1 MKDMPGSVILSGA
14 RTPIGKLGGALSSV
28 APVELAALSI
38 AEALRRPGLPADKVE
53 YVLMG
58 QVLQAG
64 QGQNPA
70 RQAAVAA
77 GVPMNVPAMTINKVC
92 LSSLQALHLADLMIA
107 AGQAEVIVAGGMES
121 MSKAP
126 YLLDGAR
133 AGLVYGDASVRDVI
147 AADGL
152 TCAFDHLA
160 MGDATERDTA
170 AAAIGREEQDA
181 VAVRSHDRAVAA
193 TKSGRFGEE
202 TFPVAVPRRRGDPIL
217 VTDDEGI
224 RPGTTQ
230 EHLAGL
236 RPAFSDSGTITAGN
250 ASQISDGAVALV
262 VASREAADRLG
273 VQPLAEV
280 VSYGEVAGPGTSLL
294 TQPSRAIW
302 QALEKVGLS
311 VNDLEVVEVNEAFAA
326 VVVAS
331 ARDLSLP
338 AGSLN
343 PNGGAI
349 ALGHPL
355 GMSGARLALTLA
367 LELGHTGGLG
377 AAALCGGGGQGDAV
391 VLRAVA

>member
-1 MKDMPGSVILSGA
+1 MAGSVILSGA

-38 AEALRRPGLPADKVE
+38 AEALRRGGVPPSTVD

-58 QVLQAG
+58 HVLQAG

-77 GVPMNVPAMTINKVC
+77 GVPMDIPAMTINKVC

-107 AGQAEVIVAGGMES
+107 AGEAEVVIAGGMES

-133 AGLVYGDASVRDVI
+133 AGLVYGDAALRDVI

-160 MGDATERDTA
+160 MGPATERDTA
-170 AAAIGREEQDA
+170 AAGIGREAQDA

-193 TKSGRFGEE
+193 TKSGRFAEE

-217 VTDDEGI
+217 VTEDEGI

-230 EHLAGL
+230 AQLAAL
-236 RPAFSDSGTITAGN
+236 RPAFSSDGTITAGN

-262 VASREAADRLG
+262 VASRAVADRLG
-273 VQPLAEV
+273 VQPLAEI
-280 VSYGEVAGPGTSLL
+280 VSYGEVAGPGTCLL
-294 TQPSRAIW
+294 TQPSRAIS
-302 QALEKVGLS
+302 QALGKAGITVS
-311 VNDLEVVEVNEAFAA
+311 DLEVVEVNEAFAA

-331 ARDLSLP
+331 AQDLSVP
-338 AGSLN
+338 APSLN

>member
-1 MKDMPGSVILSGA
+1 MAGSVILSGA
-14 RTPIGKLGGALSSV
+14 RTPIGKLGGALSTV
-28 APVELAALSI
+28 PPVELAALSI
-38 AEALRRPGLPADKVE
+38 SEALRRAGLAPPRVD

-58 QVLQAG
+58 HVLQAG

-107 AGQAEVIVAGGMES
+107 AGEAEVVIAGGMES

-133 AGLVYGDASVRDVI
+133 SGLVYGDAPLRDVI
-147 AADGL
+147 ASDGL

-160 MGDATERDTA
+160 MGSATERDTA
-170 AAAIGREEQDA
+170 GAGIAREEQDA

-193 TKSGRFGEE
+193 TKSGRFAEE

-217 VTDDEGI
+217 VTEDEGI

-230 EHLAGL
+230 EQLAGL
-236 RPAFSDSGTITAGN
+236 RPVFSDSGTITAGN

-262 VASREAADRLG
+262 VSSRAVADQLG
-273 VQPLAEV
+273 AQPLAEV

-294 TQPSRAIW
+294 TQPSRAIA
-302 QALEKVGLS
+302 QAVGKARLAIS
-311 VNDLEVVEVNEAFAA
+311 DLEAIEVNEAFAA

-331 ARDLSLP
+331 ARDLSVP
-338 AGSLN
+338 ASFLN

-367 LELGHTGGLG
+367 LELGHSGGLG
-377 AAALCGGGGQGDAV
+377 AAALCGGGGQGDAI

>member
-1 MKDMPGSVILSGA
+1 MAGSVILSGA

-38 AEALRRPGLPADKVE
+38 TEALRRGGVPPSKVD

-58 QVLQAG
+58 HVLQAG

-70 RQAAVAA
+70 RQASVAA

-107 AGQAEVIVAGGMES
+107 AGEAEVVVAGGMES

-126 YLLDGAR
+126 YLVDGAR
-133 AGLVYGDASVRDVI
+133 SGLVYGDAVLRDVI
-147 AADGL
+147 GADGL

-160 MGDATERDTA
+160 MGSATERDTA
-170 AAAIGREEQDA
+170 AVGIGREEQDA

-193 TKSGRFGEE
+193 TKSGRFAEE
-202 TFPVAVPRRRGDPIL
+202 TFPVAVSRRRGDPVL
-217 VTDDEGI
+217 VTEDEGI

-230 EHLAGL
+230 EQLSAL
-236 RPAFSDSGTITAGN
+236 RPAFSGDGTITAGN

-262 VASREAADRLG
+262 VVSRAVADQLG
-273 VQPLAEV
+273 AQPLAEV

-294 TQPSRAIW
+294 TQPSRAIS
-302 QALEKVGLS
+302 QALGRAGLTIS
-311 VNDLEVVEVNEAFAA
+311 DLEVIEVNEAFAA

-331 ARDLSLP
+331 AQDLSVP
-338 AGSLN
+338 ASLLN

-367 LELGHTGGLG
+367 LELGHAGGLG
-377 AAALCGGGGQGDAV
+377 AAALCGGGGQGDAII
-391 VLRAVA
+391 LRSVA